1 MTVVA
6 VLVDPPRP
14 GLVLPRLAETSPLT
28 PGEAADLY
36 AAMTK
41 DVLAAVAGSGGDL
54 LVNYRSDDLLPD
66 EYTTDTPA
74 EAAVRAVA
82 ADALGSA
89 DDARFEVQVG
99 SSLSARAGNTVTHL
113 LRDED
118 ATSVAVV
125 RPHTPFL
132 FRTAIDTAA
141 MKLRTTPVVL
151 GPSTRGR
158 TYYAAFAEPVDF
170 DGAFAAAELTTLTD
184 RARDA
189 DCDVDF
195 LRMQPAV
202 ETGDDLADLL
212 PMLAARRAAGR
223 ILPTHT
229 AELVADL
236 GLGVTFEDGDA
247 RIVRD

>member
-28 PGEAADLY
+28 PAEAADLY

-41 DVLAAVAGSGGDL
+41 DALAAVAGSGGDL

-66 EYTTDTPA
+66 EFVTDTTA
-74 EAAVRAVA
+74 EAAVRAVV
-82 ADALGSA
+82 ADALGTA

-99 SSLSARAGNTVTHL
+99 SSLSARAGNTATHL
-113 LRDED
+113 LREED
-118 ATSVAVV
+118 ATSVAMV
-125 RPHTPFL
+125 RPRAPFL
-132 FRTAIDTAA
+132 FRTAVDTAA

-151 GPSTRGR
+151 GPATRGR
-158 TYYAAFAEPVDF
+158 TYYAAFAEPLDF
-170 DGAFAAAELTTLTD
+170 DGAFEGGELTTLTD
-184 RARDA
+184 RALDA
-189 DCDVDF
+189 DRDVDF
-195 LRMQPAV
+195 LPMQPVV

-223 ILPTHT
+223 IVPTHT

-236 GLGVTFEDGDA
+236 DLDVSESGDV
-247 RIVRD
+247 VRD